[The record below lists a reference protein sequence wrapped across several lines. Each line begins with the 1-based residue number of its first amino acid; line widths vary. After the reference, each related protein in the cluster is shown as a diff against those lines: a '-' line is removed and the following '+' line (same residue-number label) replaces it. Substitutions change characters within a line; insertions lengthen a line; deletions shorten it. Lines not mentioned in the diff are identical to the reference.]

1 MDPSR
6 ASARTQRDAILRPNI
21 TRVWEENIKVYGVR
35 KVWRQ
40 LQREGI
46 DVVRCTVARLM
57 RQMGLRGAVR
67 WKVVKTTI
75 PNPATPCPADHVN
88 RQFMALRPNRLW
100 VSDFTYVSTWS
111 GFVYVAFVID
121 TFARRMVG
129 WRASNSGPYGLC
141 PGRPG
146 AGPPRPPAG

>member
-1 MDPSR
+1 
-6 ASARTQRDAILRPNI
+6 
-21 TRVWEENIKVYGVR
+21 
-35 KVWRQ
+35 
-40 LQREGI
+40 
-46 DVVRCTVARLM
+46 M

-129 WRASNSGPYGLC
+129 WRASHSGPYGLC